1 MTSVRFIH
9 AADLHLDSP
18 FIGLQHLPSS
28 IWRRMQESTFSAFE
42 KVIDAAI
49 KRHVDFILLC
59 GDLYDGEDRSIKAQA
74 RMRKQLERLEK
85 VGIHVYLLHGNH
97 DHLGGLWTT
106 IDMPGN
112 VQTFS
117 AQVEKKCYMKEDGT
131 TVHLYGF
138 SYPNRHVL
146 DRRVDQ
152 YVKTGNAHFH
162 IGLLHGHCEGGSK
175 LHQPYAPFSLADLLE
190 KGMDYWALGHIHQRR
205 ILHED
210 PVVLYPGNIQGR
222 HRKETG
228 EKGCYFVSLSKEAS
242 ELEFI
247 ETADIIWESL
257 SLSAAGMQHFS
268 ELFALCKKKIEHV
281 RRMEQG
287 VMLKLMLTNVDHLS
301 FDAREKIENGELI
314 EVLQDGE
321 EMEAAFVW
329 TYSIHVSDIRSVAN
343 DIQQQAFTE
352 ELAES
357 VSELK
362 ESSIFLDAIQGLA
375 GHTYGSRYLEPLT
388 EEERMK
394 IIEEAA
400 ALMIDKLHRL

>member
-28 IWRRMQESTFSAFE
+28 IWRRIQESTFSAFE
-42 KVIDAAI
+42 KVVDAAI
-49 KRHVDFILLC
+49 KRHVDFVLLC

-74 RMRKQLERLEK
+74 RMRKQLERLEEM
-85 VGIHVYLLHGNH
+85 GIYVYLLHGNH

-117 AQVEKKCYMKEDGT
+117 AQVEKKRYTKEDGT

-146 DRRVDQ
+146 DRKVNQ

-175 LHQPYAPFSLADLLE
+175 VHQPYAPFSLADLLE
-190 KGMDYWALGHIHQRR
+190 KGMDYWALGHIHQRK

-228 EKGCYFVSLSKEAS
+228 EKGCYFVSLSKETS
-242 ELEFI
+242 ELDFI
-247 ETADIIWESL
+247 ETADIVWESL
-257 SLSAAGMQHFS
+257 SLSAAGIEHFS
-268 ELFALCKKKIEHV
+268 ELFALCKKKIEHF
-281 RRMEQG
+281 RRIEQG
-287 VMLKLMLTNVDHLS
+287 LMLELILTNVDKLS
-301 FDAREKIENGELI
+301 FNAREKIENGELI

-329 TYSIHVSDIRSVAN
+329 IYSIHVSDIRSGA
-343 DIQQQAFTE
+343 DEIQQQAFTE

-357 VSELK
+357 VSELR
-362 ESSIFLDAIQGLA
+362 ESSIFLGAIQDLA

-388 EEERMK
+388 EEEKMK
-394 IIEEAA
+394 IVEEAA
-400 ALMIDKLHRL
+400 ALMLDKLHRR